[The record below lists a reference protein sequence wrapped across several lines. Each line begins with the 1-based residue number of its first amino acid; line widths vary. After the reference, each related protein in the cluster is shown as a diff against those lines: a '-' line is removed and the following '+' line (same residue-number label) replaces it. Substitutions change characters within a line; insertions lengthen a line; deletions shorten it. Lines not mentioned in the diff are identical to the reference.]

1 MRLTGEGDE
10 RILTL
15 EELATELQASVRS
28 VRRHVAAGVI
38 PALRLGPRTT
48 RFLLSD
54 VLVALRVAG
63 LAREGRKAK
72 AALGQPF
79 SMREHLRLKAA
90 NWGLV
95 ESDEL
100 ERRRQQK
107 EGRHG
112 T

>member
-1 MRLTGEGDE
+1 MSELSEP
-10 RILTL
+10 ILTID
-15 EELATELQASVRS
+15 ELATELQASVRS
-28 VRRHVAAGVI
+28 VRRHVAAGTI

-54 VLVALRVAG
+54 VVGALRVAG
-63 LAREGRKAK
+63 LARDGRKAK
-72 AALGQPF
+72 ASLGQPF
-79 SMREHLRLKAA
+79 SMLEHLKSKAS

-95 ESDEL
+95 PADEL
-100 ERRRQQK
+100 ELRRQQK

>member
-1 MRLTGEGDE
+1 MRLIGEASE
-10 RILTL
+10 PILTI

-54 VLVALRVAG
+54 VVGALRVAG

-72 AALGQPF
+72 ASLGQPF
-79 SMREHLRLKAA
+79 SMLEHLKSKAS
-90 NWGLV
+90 NWGMV
-95 ESDEL
+95 PDEL
-100 ERRRQQK
+100 ERKRQQK